1 LSVSEISRDGD
12 GSAALPPIPA
22 VTPGQLWLI
31 ELPVGSTLS
40 APARHV
46 LDGADVV
53 IYDRAL
59 TGMVANAL
67 PLGTYAEPAA
77 RSDASPSR
85 CVRFARDGWS
95 VARLLPAGLP
105 QRARTRQVQDVVD
118 ELAAARVAGR
128 LPVSILAESADGSEN
143 RFQTRFDDLAS
154 TVAYHPSDALLAIAI
169 DAFGVAAP
177 TRLHAAAANGLA
189 G

>member
-1 LSVSEISRDGD
+1 LSVFETSRDGVS
-12 GSAALPPIPA
+12 SAALSPFPV

-31 ELPVGSTLS
+31 ELPVGSALS
-40 APARHV
+40 AQAQHV

-53 IYDRAL
+53 IYDREL
-59 TGMVANAL
+59 TDTVATAL
-67 PLGTYAEPAA
+67 PLGTYAEPVAY
-77 RSDASPSR
+77 SDASPSR

-95 VARLLPAGLP
+95 VVRLLPAGLP
-105 QRARTRQVQDVVD
+105 RRERTRQVQDVVD

-128 LPVSILAESADGSEN
+128 LLVSILAESADGSEN

-169 DAFGVAAP
+169 DAFGVATT
-177 TRLHAAAANGLA
+177 TRLHAVGGNGLA